1 MPVTPDIPT
10 LTFASA
16 AAWDKWLSK
25 HHTTSGVWIKMA
37 KKASGIPSVD
47 WDEAVDVAL
56 CHGWIDGQR
65 NSLDA
70 EYFLQRY
77 TPRRSRSIWSKRNV
91 EKIKRLTA
99 EGRMRPAG
107 LAEVEKAKKDGRWD
121 AAYGSS
127 REMTVPGDFLK
138 AVKKSKKAQAAF
150 DALKAA
156 GRFAIAFRL
165 HNAKKPET
173 RARRFEALLA
183 MLESGTFK

>member
-1 MPVTPDIPT
+1 V
-10 LTFASA
+10 LAFASV
-16 AAWDKWLSK
+16 AAWDKWLAK
-25 HHTTSGVWIKMA
+25 HCATNGVWIKMA
-37 KKASGIPSVD
+37 KKATGMPSIS

-65 NSLDA
+65 LGLDDRF
-70 EYFLQRY
+70 FLQKY

-91 EKIKRLTA
+91 AKVKALMA

-107 LAEVEKAKKDGRWD
+107 LAEVERAKKDGRWD

-127 REMTVPGDFLK
+127 KEMTVPEDFLR
-138 AVKKSKKAQAAF
+138 AVKKSKKARAAF

-156 GRFAIAFRL
+156 GRFAISFRL
-165 HNAKKPET
+165 HTAKKPET
-173 RARRFEALLA
+173 RARRFAALLA